1 VAESSKYTQPPRK
14 PQKSAELN
22 PLTPEQMA
30 LGNKVRAGIEK
41 ALVPAML
48 TTAAIGV
55 GGAIAG
61 TRKLL
66 ARDKY
71 KSKRDRLLNKVQK
84 PDNM

>member
-1 VAESSKYTQPPRK
+1 MAESAKYTQPPRK
-14 PQKSAELN
+14 AQKSAELI
-22 PLTPEQMA
+22 A
-30 LGNKVRAGIEK
+30 LGDKVRAGIEK

-71 KSKRDRLLNKVQK
+71 KSKRDRLLNKIQK